1 MKNRYFLTTILI
13 ISFIIILVMILTNN
27 IIQFDNKI
35 YDTIFSIRN
44 DFFDTFFKTIT
55 TFGNTINI
63 LCITVLLLILLS
75 KKDRNILG
83 VTVLITVLLNQ
94 AVKYI
99 IQRTRPNH
107 VSLIRQGGYSFP
119 SGHAMI
125 SIAVYGF
132 LIYFVNKKIKNKY
145 LKYLTIILLL
155 LLILGIGCSRIYLGV
170 HYPSDV
176 LAGYI
181 LSLIIL
187 IIVTNKFNQDEES
200 AISQSIMLEIERIR
214 KKGILFCVCT
224 NGTYQEV
231 LEYNKDFPFIDYIIS
246 LNGSYIYDVLKEQC
260 IAKKKIAISNIK
272 KISTIFEGYNILY
285 YTENNIYEEAQEAEK
300 KDIYKIEV
308 EIEKEEERE
317 KLSKLNI
324 NSSIFIK
331 KDKMY
336 LEIVSGKNSMFSGV
350 DQIGLKN
357 NFALKD
363 VIAVCANESDYSL
376 VTNIPYS
383 YVIKDSCKKLEK
395 ATRRKISKNPKE
407 GIEIFLKK
415 I

>member
-1 MKNRYFLTTILI
+1 MKKMVV
-13 ISFIIILVMILTNN
+13 ISF
-27 IIQFDNKI
+27 
-35 YDTIFSIRN
+35 YHA
-44 DFFDTFFKTIT
+44 
-55 TFGNTINI
+55 
-63 LCITVLLLILLS
+63 LI
-75 KKDRNILG
+75 
-83 VTVLITVLLNQ
+83 
-94 AVKYI
+94 
-99 IQRTRPNH
+99 
-107 VSLIRQGGYSFP
+107 
-119 SGHAMI
+119 
-125 SIAVYGF
+125 
-132 LIYFVNKKIKNKY
+132 
-145 LKYLTIILLL
+145 
-155 LLILGIGCSRIYLGV
+155 
-170 HYPSDV
+170 
-176 LAGYI
+176 
-181 LSLIIL
+181 
-187 IIVTNKFNQDEES
+187 DEES